1 MLLCTYVLFCPVT
14 GEIRYVGKSDRHLDK
29 RVKEHLSE
37 AKRKDLGRRGEWLRE
52 LIAQDL
58 EPLIEHDV
66 DIPDDVPWQKIE
78 RDRIAYYLS
87 IGCDLVNGTAGG
99 EGLHKPTEAVRASM
113 RKPHILSP
121 VGLALQQAN
130 ALRMAAAN
138 LGSKRSPESRALMSA
153 KATGRKASPETKAK
167 MRAAKIGHKQTSQW
181 NARIS
186 AAHMGKVQGPHTPEH
201 RAKIGAGLRRYRDS
215 KKKSDDKGDLP
226 I

>member
-99 EGLHKPTEAVRASM
+99 EGLRVDPLNK
-113 RKPHILSP
+113 
-121 VGLALQQAN
+121 VGDGGLGCAALLVGERVSLQ
-130 ALRMAAAN
+130 R
-138 LGSKRSPESRALMSA
+138 
-153 KATGRKASPETKAK
+153 
-167 MRAAKIGHKQTSQW
+167 RAARQ
-181 NARIS
+181 
-186 AAHMGKVQGPHTPEH
+186 
-201 RAKIGAGLRRYRDS
+201 LRFAQQLVDV
-215 KKKSDDKGDLP
+215 
-226 I
+226 